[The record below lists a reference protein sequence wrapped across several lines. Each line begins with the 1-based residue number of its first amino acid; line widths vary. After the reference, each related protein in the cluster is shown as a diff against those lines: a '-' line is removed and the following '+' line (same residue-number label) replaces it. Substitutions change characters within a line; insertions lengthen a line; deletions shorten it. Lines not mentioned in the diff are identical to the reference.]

1 MTRFAIFSIAL
12 LLAVPAAAQDQSQ
25 AAGAQSGTAV
35 PNAKLESLLENCDA
49 HKFETTVD
57 SVVDGKPHR
66 SKVKMCGKEG
76 QSDADW
82 IRTLK
87 DAIAKLE
94 TNSAMPVSTREQII
108 SAINAEIARLNGP
121 AATDA
126 DNTLLPGRS
135 PTQSP
140 PPLSNDYTLLPP
152 LKTTAPPP
160 PRVLPPAEEASLA
173 ASASTAASSAATVA
187 PAPPPAPKPAIANP
201 RLKLSCMSPEYPSG
215 GTCVTLS
222 RDTILTVKSP
232 AAVAGSLSLRFVRQ
246 GQPRAEVELGSMA
259 KGQSIRLDLPRG
271 VCSGVVTSEI
281 VVQVVG
287 GGQVL
292 DRQGPYLL
300 RC

>member
-1 MTRFAIFSIAL
+1 MTRFAIFSIGL
-12 LLAVPAAAQDQSQ
+12 LLAVPAAAQDQPQ
-25 AAGAQSGTAV
+25 LAAPQSGTAA

-94 TNSAMPVSTREQII
+94 TNTAMPVSTREQII

-121 AATDA
+121 AATGA

-135 PTQSP
+135 PTRP

-160 PRVLPPAEEASLA
+160 PRVLPPAEEAALA

-187 PAPPPAPKPAIANP
+187 PAPPTAPRAAIANP
-201 RLKLSCMSPEYPSG
+201 RLKFSCISPEYPSG
-215 GTCVTLS
+215 GACVTLS

-232 AAVAGSLSLRFVRQ
+232 AAVADALSLRFIRQ
-246 GQPRAEVELGSMA
+246 GQSRAEVELGSMA

-281 VVQVVG
+281 VVQVVA